1 MRARRWGWIV
11 VLLGVWGVGHAGE
24 PATNHTPDTAAPA
37 PTQRPRTPSDAALP
51 APSGSPGGRTE
62 ADDELLDYLDVLED
76 LPVLD
81 AMDVIESLQTI
92 EDEEEDE

>member
-11 VLLGVWGVGHAGE
+11 VLLGVWGVSHAGE
-24 PATNHTPDTAAPA
+24 PATSHTPAAPA
-37 PTQRPRTPSDAALP
+37 PTQRPRAPSDAALQ
-51 APSGSPGGRTE
+51 APSGSPEGRTE
-62 ADDELLDYLDVLED
+62 ADDELLNYLDVLED